1 MMAKKRILSW
11 LVAASLALSLLP
23 AAALAADE
31 TETTA
36 PSNVTDE
43 ILAPGM
49 DDIVDPADSAASD
62 LIDSVEESET
72 EEAVKKAD
80 NTVTEVG
87 KITSK
92 IDDDL
97 KVDVPVEDSETEE
110 GEVEEGATEKKNV
123 DDAIAD
129 EAQKANDA
137 KADAEQAAADA
148 AAAVEAEDEEALAQA
163 KKDAVD
169 AVVKADEAYNK
180 AQEYFDTVI
189 DRLLTSEDDKQ
200 ALAGKVEELLKDV
213 AVPGADATEEEKAA
227 YESAKVDAENA
238 AKLELANGKL
248 DDQYADVQKIIEEAQ
263 KKLTAAQDELSQA
276 KETYDTAMKNA
287 QDAAGNVKIGD
298 YVDYFNKLEDS
309 GKVTEVKDAYGN
321 LDSAE
326 KVTQEKQT
334 DADKVEENLPEDQRK
349 TDTGD
354 RIKRDQDFLAE
365 KCQATGTYI
374 SGDPQLRHAISVV
387 QHNSKILV

>member
-1 MMAKKRILSW
+1 MAKKRILSW

-238 AKLELANGKL
+238 AKLE
-248 DDQYADVQKIIEEAQ
+248 
-263 KKLTAAQDELSQA
+263 
-276 KETYDTAMKNA
+276 
-287 QDAAGNVKIGD
+287 
-298 YVDYFNKLEDS
+298 
-309 GKVTEVKDAYGN
+309 
-321 LDSAE
+321 
-326 KVTQEKQT
+326 
-334 DADKVEENLPEDQRK
+334 QR
-349 TDTGD
+349 
-354 RIKRDQDFLAE
+354 
-365 KCQATGTYI
+365 
-374 SGDPQLRHAISVV
+374 
-387 QHNSKILV
+387 

>member
-276 KETYDTAMKNA
+276 KETYDTAMK
-287 QDAAGNVKIGD
+287 
-298 YVDYFNKLEDS
+298 
-309 GKVTEVKDAYGN
+309 T
-321 LDSAE
+321 
-326 KVTQEKQT
+326 
-334 DADKVEENLPEDQRK
+334 PRMP
-349 TDTGD
+349 
-354 RIKRDQDFLAE
+354 
-365 KCQATGTYI
+365 QATLKLVTTLTI
-374 SGDPQLRHAISVV
+374 SI
-387 QHNSKILV
+387 NWKIPGRSPR